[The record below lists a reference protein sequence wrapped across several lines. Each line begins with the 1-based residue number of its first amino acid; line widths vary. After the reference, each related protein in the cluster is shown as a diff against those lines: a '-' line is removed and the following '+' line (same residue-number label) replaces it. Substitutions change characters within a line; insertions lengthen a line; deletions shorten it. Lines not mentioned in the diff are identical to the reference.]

1 MAKNVAEEIE
11 EEIAEEV
18 IEDEEVFEKP
28 KAVYHDEI
36 IAVVSIAA
44 AILLIMSNFNMSG
57 KVGAF
62 VNSVLFGVFGIPAY
76 ISPIVLVFVVLI
88 YLANRNN
95 MFAIRKCVSAT
106 TLLIVICALIQMT
119 NFDSSYKISQFYC
132 RRIRSSR

>member
-57 KVGAF
+57 KVQ
-62 VNSVLFGVFGIPAY
+62 
-76 ISPIVLVFVVLI
+76 
-88 YLANRNN
+88 
-95 MFAIRKCVSAT
+95 
-106 TLLIVICALIQMT
+106 LLEQIFFLDYRL
-119 NFDSSYKISQFYC
+119 NL
-132 RRIRSSR
+132 